1 MNARLRSPLAIWLA
15 QVIGLAVAVYVV
27 GRLGRVSDVSPG
39 QAVSLWTNSGV
50 VLAAFLFFGN
60 RIWPGAWLGGF
71 LVELAPSLSAVGWHV
86 AAAPLAYAGTVATGT
101 VLQAAVANWVIRRSL
116 GKAPTLDSVNEIL
129 ALMGLGGL
137 VTTVI
142 GATARS
148 ATLIGGSGP
157 LLTWPILKA
166 NWAAELTGVFVFAP
180 VTMLVLGLKVPSLH
194 LPRIRRIVESVILFV
209 VIPVVVSQIK
219 RESDYG
225 IILMTGSALWA
236 TLRFG
241 KAGTGLNVVTM
252 AMMLAANVGSGILL
266 LGSIK
271 TNPAA
276 AAGDAQI
283 LQSAFCITFWS
294 LAALLDER
302 ERVAKE
308 LRENEAR
315 FRQFSEGMSHVI
327 WMMTPDKYHFLYL
340 NRAFEQI
347 YGLSREDLY
356 DSSGL
361 WLACI
366 HPEDRQRVSEARWG
380 RSGAGEYCEEYRV
393 VRSDKT
399 VRWVRETAV
408 PLRNEQGE
416 IVMFGGIV
424 EDITQSRQVAQEL
437 ARHQSE
443 LLHVSRLSSVGQ
455 MIATLSHEVAQPM
468 SAIGT
473 FATVCSGLLESKTD
487 GSDRHETVKKCVE
500 AIAAENQ
507 RCRAILRR
515 LRDYTRKAP
524 LQRTACDVNAVLRES
539 VDLIVHELRRH
550 EVKVRYELV
559 PATALVSGDRI
570 QLQQVVINLL
580 TNARDAMLHTDPPRR
595 VVRLRSRIEDGFVVV
610 DVADQG
616 LGLPPDQNGG
626 IFEPFFTTKAAG
638 MGIGLSICKT
648 IVEEHG
654 GEIQASR
661 NEFGGATFR
670 IRIPSSDHCF
680 EDANAS
686 ETDVAQVRAQLERV
700 DGDPESAKSRAD
712 ARWSSDPDGALA
724 RGDRP
729 NAD

>member
-1 MNARLRSPLAIWLA
+1 MNARLRSPLTLWLA
-15 QVIGLAVAVYVV
+15 QVIGLAAAVYVV
-27 GRLGRVSDVSPG
+27 GRLGRVSIVSSDPV
-39 QAVSLWTNSGV
+39 QVVRLWTSSGV
-50 VLAAFLFFGN
+50 ALGAFLFFGN
-60 RIWPGAWLGGF
+60 RIWLGAWLGSF
-71 LVELAPSLSAVGWHV
+71 LLELAPSLSAAGWHV
-86 AAAPLAYAGTVATGT
+86 EATRLADAGTVATGT
-101 VLQAAVANWVIRRSL
+101 VLQAAVANWAIRRLL
-116 GKAPTLDSVNEIL
+116 GKAPSLDNVNEIL
-129 ALMGLGGL
+129 ALLGLGGL

-148 ATLIGGSGP
+148 AHLMGNSGP
-157 LLTWPILKA
+157 PTWWA
-166 NWAAELTGVFVFAP
+166 NWAAESTGVFVFAP
-180 VTMLVLGLKVPSLH
+180 VTLLVLAWKARPLRW
-194 LPRIRRIVESVILFV
+194 PRLRRVVESVALFL
-209 VIPVVVSQIK
+209 VIPVVVAQITPD
-219 RESDYG
+219 SDYDYG
-225 IILMTGSALWA
+225 IIPLIASALWA

-241 KAGTGLNVVTM
+241 KAGTGLNVVTI
-252 AMMLAANVGSGILL
+252 AMMLASNVGSGMPL
-266 LGSIK
+266 LGSIYTK
-271 TNPAA
+271 TTTATR
-276 AAGDAQI
+276 DAQV
-283 LQSAFCITFWS
+283 LQGVFCITFWS
-294 LAALLDER
+294 LAALLDERERVTEER

-340 NRAFEQI
+340 NQAFEQI

-408 PLRNEQGE
+408 PLRNEQGQ
-416 IVMFGGIV
+416 IVMFGGIA
-424 EDITQSRQVAQEL
+424 EDITQSRQVSQEL

-473 FATVCSGLLESKTD
+473 FTTVCSGLLESKTD
-487 GSDRHETVKKCVE
+487 RPDRQETFKKCVE

-524 LQRTACDVNAVLRES
+524 LQRTACDMNVVLRES
-539 VDLIVHELRRH
+539 VDLIVHELRGH
-550 EVKVRYELV
+550 EVKVRYELA
-559 PATALVSGDRI
+559 PATAFVSGDRI
-570 QLQQVVINLL
+570 QLQQIIINLL
-580 TNARDAMLHTDPPRR
+580 TNARDAMLHADPRRR
-595 VVRLRSRIEDGFVVV
+595 VVRLRSRIEDSFVTVE
-610 DVADQG
+610 VADQG
-616 LGLPPDQNGG
+616 QGLPPDQNGT
-626 IFEPFFTTKAAG
+626 IFEPFFTTKATG
-638 MGIGLSICKT
+638 MGLGLSICKT

-654 GEIQASR
+654 GEIQAIR

-670 IRIPSSDHCF
+670 IRIPASDHGF
-680 EDANAS
+680 DEANPP
-686 ETDVAQVRAQLERV
+686 QGKRR
-700 DGDPESAKSRAD
+700 
-712 ARWSSDPDGALA
+712 
-724 RGDRP
+724 
-729 NAD
+729 